1 MWYPIIVGDN
11 MKEQEEASKAIKSYF
26 DNLKFIDDE
35 DIKKM
40 NFYEACLY
48 LEKLNVLDEFIKDG
62 DNDEWS
68 NRYKLSNF

>member
-1 MWYPIIVGDN
+1 
-11 MKEQEEASKAIKSYF
+11 
-26 DNLKFIDDE
+26 
-35 DIKKM
+35 M

-68 NRYKLSNF
+68 NRNKLSNF